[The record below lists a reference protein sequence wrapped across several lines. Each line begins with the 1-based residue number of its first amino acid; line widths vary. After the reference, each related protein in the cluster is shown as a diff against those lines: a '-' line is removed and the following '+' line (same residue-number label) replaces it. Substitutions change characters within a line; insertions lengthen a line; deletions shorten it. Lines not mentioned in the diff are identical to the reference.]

1 MSQLLLNFLFA
12 RFCRCFTIVVATS
25 NLAFR
30 NFIPSENSLPPL
42 PHRCSVAQL
51 RKLRIQ
57 VQSSSLRC
65 GALLC
70 NLLKSPLTNFVQLRI
85 QVHYLQLCFRCSL
98 CNTLRVYHEICSGNY
113 LFSSLLIVSRID
125 FFSSSGKSKFR

>member
-1 MSQLLLNFLFA
+1 MPQLLLNFLFA

-42 PHRCSVAQL
+42 PQRRSVAQL

-70 NLLKSPLTNFVQLRI
+70 NLLKLPLANFVQLRI
-85 QVHYLQLCFRCSL
+85 QAHYLQLRFRCSL
-98 CNTLRVYHEICSGNY
+98 CNTLRAYHEICSGIIII
-113 LFSSLLIVSRID
+113 SQES
-125 FFSSSGKSKFR
+125 